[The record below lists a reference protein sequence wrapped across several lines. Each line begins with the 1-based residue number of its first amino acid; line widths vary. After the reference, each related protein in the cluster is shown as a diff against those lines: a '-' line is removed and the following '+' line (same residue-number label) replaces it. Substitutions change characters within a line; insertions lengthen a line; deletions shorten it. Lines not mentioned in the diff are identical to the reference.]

1 MHLSFQNFPNC
12 PRREGNLK
20 TLVQLILNSTWPHVI
35 TYTNNASFCCW
46 QRTTF
51 LFVLRNE
58 QRFKNLHGVIGNKE
72 RFSDKKFLNVMTY
85 LQSEI
90 LIFLV
95 FVSSSDLTLFSGDI
109 TKISG
114 NMTKVSGDLT
124 GYPSPLLL

>member
-1 MHLSFQNFPNC
+1 
-12 PRREGNLK
+12 
-20 TLVQLILNSTWPHVI
+20 
-35 TYTNNASFCCW
+35 
-46 QRTTF
+46 
-51 LFVLRNE
+51 
-58 QRFKNLHGVIGNKE
+58 
-72 RFSDKKFLNVMTY
+72 MTY
-85 LQSEI
+85 VQSEI